1 MQIPS
6 RVGVRLVYPICPV
19 FWCLTKVSVLTGNH
33 ECREIQLNF
42 TFHKECVSK
51 FGEELGEEVWEA
63 VNKVTHE

>member
-1 MQIPS
+1 MS
-6 RVGVRLVYPICPV
+6 A
-19 FWCLTKVSVLTGNH
+19 GNH

-63 VNKVTHE
+63 VNEVCLQKLAIFF

>member
-1 MQIPS
+1 MGHSVQWF
-6 RVGVRLVYPICPV
+6 RL
-19 FWCLTKVSVLTGNH
+19 FAEFSLSQGNH

-63 VNKVTHE
+63 VNKVKKDMALQILLIY